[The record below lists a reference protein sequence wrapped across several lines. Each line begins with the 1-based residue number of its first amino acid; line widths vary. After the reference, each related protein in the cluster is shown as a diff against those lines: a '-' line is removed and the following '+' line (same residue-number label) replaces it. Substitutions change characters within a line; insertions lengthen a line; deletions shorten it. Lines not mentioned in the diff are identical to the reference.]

1 VVNKDIQTLFTTQS
15 SSDWL
20 GLDNGDKA
28 QADWAEYDD
37 IVPSWLMDN
46 VSDMEL
52 QNMAVGPGICETS
65 LSALGFPTATQFDEE
80 WLNTSR
86 MVSDMA
92 RVTEMDT
99 PTNYDFFDRVIPEFH
114 INPNSG
120 VASNSSVSPPSKV
133 LLTERKSSSS
143 ELVSTSMDLS
153 DSTHGEDDGSVSS
166 LGSNMGY
173 DGKDISGAW
182 GGGNEAG
189 AIQTAHFEVRS
200 VLIDRAEVPRQV
212 SAMTSAAKLGLRDK
226 TALLRSN
233 KEKIGSLVSRGLE
246 LSQIEEELQKD
257 GCRITTQL
265 REYIIWEKR
274 VPEVRELLAQGLD
287 VTAIEE
293 RMRLNGWIWTD
304 NLKKKALW
312 EFHSEEIISHYKS
325 LRSVEAVR
333 EIMAKK
339 GFTPQ

>member
-1 VVNKDIQTLFTTQS
+1 
-15 SSDWL
+15 
-20 GLDNGDKA
+20 
-28 QADWAEYDD
+28 
-37 IVPSWLMDN
+37 
-46 VSDMEL
+46 
-52 QNMAVGPGICETS
+52 MASPAKPGP
-65 LSALGFPTATQFDEE
+65 
-80 WLNTSR
+80 
-86 MVSDMA
+86 
-92 RVTEMDT
+92 
-99 PTNYDFFDRVIPEFH
+99 
-114 INPNSG
+114 
-120 VASNSSVSPPSKV
+120 
-133 LLTERKSSSS
+133 
-143 ELVSTSMDLS
+143 
-153 DSTHGEDDGSVSS
+153 
-166 LGSNMGY
+166 
-173 DGKDISGAW
+173 
-182 GGGNEAG
+182 
-189 AIQTAHFEVRS
+189 
-200 VLIDRAEVPRQV
+200 
-212 SAMTSAAKLGLRDK
+212 RDK

-246 LSQIEEELQKD
+246 LNQIEEELQKD

-274 VPEVRELLAQGLD
+274 VPEVRKLLVQGLD